1 MSNQKTLIVIVGPTA
16 VGKTAMAITIAKALD
31 TVVLSADS
39 RQFYREMSIGT
50 AKPSAAELDSVPHYF
65 IDNLSVH
72 DNYSAGDF
80 EHESLAL
87 LDTLFAER
95 NTIIMVGGS
104 GLFVDA
110 VCVGL
115 DLLPKP
121 MAGVRDK
128 LNAWH
133 EREGLTPLQDRLSQV
148 DPEYY
153 AEVDIHNSQRVIRA
167 LEVYESTGKPFSSFR
182 QQNLVKRPFQT
193 ITVGLNTERSA
204 LYDRINQRV
213 DQMMDNGL
221 LEEAKELYPFRHL
234 SPLLTVGYAE
244 LFDHLDGKIS
254 LETAIERIK
263 QNTRRFAK
271 RQLTWFRR
279 REGTTWFEPN
289 DTAGILAHI
298 HQPQQDS

>member
-1 MSNQKTLIVIVGPTA
+1 MQNQKTLLVIVGPTA

-50 AKPSAAELDSVPHYF
+50 AKPSTAELDSVPHYF

-87 LDTLFAER
+87 LDALFAER
-95 NTIIMVGGS
+95 DTVIMVGGS

-221 LEEAKELYPFRHL
+221 LEEAKELYPVRHL

-254 LETAIERIK
+254 LATAIERIK

-279 REGTTWFEPN
+279 REGTTWFDAN
-289 DTAGILAHI
+289 DTEGILAHI
-298 HQPQQDS
+298 HQPRQDS